1 MHLFDPNAPKYV
13 IFICIRSIFNLLLQQ
28 KIWINSE
35 KRGHIVPSFYYNH
48 QVILSIVDLKQHIGA
63 LVEAQ
68 LTPEEFIVEVA
79 ISGERAAKK
88 VLILLDADSGISID
102 RCAEV
107 SRKVAH
113 TLEEE
118 DAIDNAYVLEVSSP
132 GLDYPLSS
140 LRQYKKNIGRS
151 VKVTLLNEEQKKG
164 ELLEVTAD
172 HIVIREKIKEK
183 GSKKMKEQDT
193 NVPYE
198 NIKKTNVLV
207 SFK

>member
-1 MHLFDPNAPKYV
+1 M
-13 IFICIRSIFNLLLQQ
+13 
-28 KIWINSE
+28 
-35 KRGHIVPSFYYNH
+35 
-48 QVILSIVDLKQHIGA
+48 
-63 LVEAQ
+63 EAQ

>member
-113 TLEEE
+113 ALEEE

>member
-13 IFICIRSIFNLLLQQ
+13 IFICIRFIFNLLLQQ

-35 KRGHIVPSFYYNH
+35 KRGHIVPSFHYNH

-107 SRKVAH
+107 SRTVAH

>member
-1 MHLFDPNAPKYV
+1 M
-13 IFICIRSIFNLLLQQ
+13 
-28 KIWINSE
+28 
-35 KRGHIVPSFYYNH
+35 
-48 QVILSIVDLKQHIGA
+48 DLKQHIET

-68 LTPEEFIVEVA
+68 LAPEEFIVEVA
-79 ISGERAAKK
+79 VSGEHTAKK
-88 VLILLDADSGISID
+88 VLILLDADTGISID

-113 TLEEE
+113 ALEEE

-151 VKVTLLNEEQKKG
+151 VKVTLLDEEQKKG

-172 HIVIREKIKEK
+172 HIVVREKVKEK

-198 NIKKTNVLV
+198 SIKKTNVLV

>member
-1 MHLFDPNAPKYV
+1 M
-13 IFICIRSIFNLLLQQ
+13 
-28 KIWINSE
+28 
-35 KRGHIVPSFYYNH
+35 
-48 QVILSIVDLKQHIGA
+48 DLKQHIEE

-68 LTPEEFIVEVA
+68 LAPEEFIVEVA
-79 ISGERAAKK
+79 VSGERAANK
-88 VLILLDADSGISID
+88 VLILLDADTGISID
-102 RCAEV
+102 RCAEL

-113 TLEEE
+113 VLEEE
-118 DAIDNAYVLEVSSP
+118 DAIDNAYILEVSSP
-132 GLDYPLSS
+132 GLDHPLSS

-172 HIVIREKIKEK
+172 HIVVREKIKEK

-193 NVPYE
+193 HVPYE

>member
-1 MHLFDPNAPKYV
+1 M
-13 IFICIRSIFNLLLQQ
+13 
-28 KIWINSE
+28 
-35 KRGHIVPSFYYNH
+35 
-48 QVILSIVDLKQHIGA
+48 
-63 LVEAQ
+63 VEAQ
-68 LTPEEFIVEVA
+68 LAPEEFIVEVA
-79 ISGERAAKK
+79 VSGEHTAKK
-88 VLILLDADSGISID
+88 VLILLDADTGISID

-113 TLEEE
+113 ALEEE

-151 VKVTLLNEEQKKG
+151 VKVTLLDEEQKKG

-172 HIVIREKIKEK
+172 HIVVREKVKEK

-198 NIKKTNVLV
+198 SIKKTNVLV